1 MFLQDSCDVTKYKYR
16 VQEYIQEYT
25 LEYEEYRVQEY
36 MQEYTL
42 EYEEYRVQEYMQEY
56 TLEYEE
62 YIKSTQLS
70 HRMFYCIYHVQVL
83 CSMSN
88 AITSSNY
95 GY

>member
-25 LEYEEYRVQEY
+25 LEYEEYRV
-36 MQEYTL
+36 
-42 EYEEYRVQEYMQEY
+42 QEY